1 MTDIEKMEALAD
13 ELMAVARNF
22 IAENRG
28 ESMGALS
35 KMVIFA
41 NGVFISSVVEA
52 FVDPIPDEDT
62 KEAVRQSMFDMLSNV
77 VSSHAMELDDE
88 DDEEAETSRIIT
100 LNSGIVTH

>member
-1 MTDIEKMEALAD
+1 MTDQEKMEALAD

-28 ESMGALS
+28 EGMGSLS

-41 NGVFISSVVEA
+41 NAVFLGSVVDA
-52 FVDPIPDEDT
+52 FVDPIPDEAT
-62 KEAVRQSMFDMLSNV
+62 KETVRQSMFTMHSDV
-77 VSSHAMELDDE
+77 ASSYAEEQDDG
-88 DDEEAETSRIIT
+88 EEEETSRIIT

>member
-1 MTDIEKMEALAD
+1 MTDQEKMEALAD
-13 ELMAVARNF
+13 EIMTVVRNF

-28 ESMGALS
+28 ESMGSLS

-41 NGVFISSVVEA
+41 NAVFLGSVVEA

-62 KEAVRQSMFDMLSNV
+62 KKTVRQSMF
-77 VSSHAMELDDE
+77 AMHSDVASTYAEE
-88 DDEEAETSRIIT
+88 QDDEEAETSRIIT